1 MTQAVMLRMVHI
13 RNSAI
18 LGQGQW
24 FGYTYDLDGN
34 ITKRQDLVQG
44 LDSTLF
50 SYDALDRVT
59 LCTQTGANDAAFAW
73 SHYDYDLNNNIQDT
87 YRDANLPVPTL
98 ADIDWWIDDR
108 VDP

>member
-1 MTQAVMLRMVHI
+1 
-13 RNSAI
+13 
-18 LGQGQW
+18 

-34 ITKRQDLVQG
+34 VTKRQNLAQG

-87 YRDANLPVPTL
+87 YRDEQAGKGERFGYDYANQLTNRGYNADNVKKTKPTNYHTHS
-98 ADIDWWIDDR
+98 
-108 VDP
+108 